1 MKLAPANLSYMNGCL
16 SFFKRALL
24 GAGVILPLN
33 SLVMEFTMHACSAS
47 FFDPIPTWAHV
58 ALVLLMPAAI
68 WAPWIAR
75 RHPGTA
81 WEPAG
86 AFLHGAG
93 LLVSILYVAAMGFM
107 NIAALIFLPFTPL
120 VMFGAFQ
127 APDVL
132 LIIPLVLAALGP
144 LAALVSWIITL
155 VGSLKLPVEKRR
167 LIYWYWI
174 TGMVFGLL
182 AIFAAEWRMLS
193 LRADLQAAIQ
203 AVEGQEGDAAKEL
216 PKLRTPWRQEF
227 LLRLCYTGGGS
238 KQFGPLEHVFDFGF
252 RPSQGPRSRAGAWGR
267 TESFERESLR
277 SLYFRV
283 TGSPFS
289 DVPPPRGAS
298 QMRSGIRMVADDRM
312 DTFAWDEDRGGAQV
326 GARIRGLSMQ
336 SSRMDWHVDADSA
349 LAHGEWTLEFHNQ
362 HRNAQEARCQMLL
375 PPGACVSRLTLWING
390 TPHEAAFGSRS
401 QVTQAY
407 RQTVVVDRRDPVLV
421 NMVGPDRVLTQCF
434 PVPPY
439 GRMKIRLGIT
449 APLDAQ
455 APAALF
461 MPLMVERNFS
471 IPAAAK
477 HAVWV
482 QSPLALEV
490 PAAWQQA
497 AATQDGQWTWQAE
510 VPQMELASLHFGVK
524 QPPLPKVW
532 TTDQLAGKESPIV
545 IVERFNKPHYV
556 TRDVSAALGPQAFTI
571 QEALRAMDHDMNH
584 GSSHW
589 PPRPRLSPDMEQ
601 VRVSQGVTQPSLQKE
616 QELQFNEI
624 ETFFSIRSASSG
636 GRKPMF
642 IIVDASA
649 SLRPH
654 AATIRTALQQL
665 AAQVPL
671 TIWASTDGEAV
682 EVPVAEIANR
692 LQDASFAGG
701 RDAVPAFKA
710 ALQRLRGKADPAT
723 LIWLHGPQPA
733 ELSGKEVIQ
742 QLLERGSVPPQIYAL
757 ELEHGRNKLL
767 EELYDAAPVLGGLR
781 WSAGGA
787 NELTQTLLAI
797 RNGPATTA
805 RISRAATA
813 PNDGKEVWDQLA
825 RHAVFR
831 EVMAV
836 FQGRDRVPEDQAKRA
851 AQHQLVTPY
860 SGAVVLENQRQYDRA
875 GLKPVDE
882 GSTPQIP
889 SQGTPEPS
897 RMLLLMLGLSS
908 LCLRRRR

>member
-1 MKLAPANLSYMNGCL
+1 MNCCL
-16 SFFKRALL
+16 SFFKCLL
-24 GAGVILPLN
+24 LWAGIILPLN
-33 SLVMEFTMHACSAS
+33 SLVMEFTTHACSS
-47 FFDPIPTWAHV
+47 DLFDPIPTWWHV
-58 ALVLLMPAAI
+58 LLVLLMPSAI
-68 WAPWIAR
+68 WAPWMAR

-93 LLVSILYVAAMGFM
+93 LFVSILYVAAMGSM
-107 NIAALIFLPFTPL
+107 NIYGLMFLPFTP
-120 VMFGAFQ
+120 MFAFGAFRNPQ
-127 APDVL
+127 EL

-144 LAALVSWIITL
+144 LAALVSWIMTL
-155 VGSLKLPVEKRR
+155 VSTLRLPENKMGIKPW
-167 LIYWYWI
+167 LC
-174 TGMVFGLL
+174 GLVFGLL
-182 AIFAAEWRMLS
+182 AIFASEWRMLS
-193 LRADLQAAIQ
+193 LQADLQAAIQ
-203 AVEGQEGDAAKEL
+203 AVKRQDGDAALAL

-227 LLRLCYTGGGS
+227 LLRLCYTGGGL
-238 KQFGPLEHVFDFGF
+238 KQVGPLEHVFAYGF
-252 RPSQGPRSRAGAWGR
+252 RPFRGPAWGR
-267 TESFERESLR
+267 TESFDRETLR

-298 QMRSGIRMVADDRM
+298 QMRSGTRMVEDDSM
-312 DTFAWDEDRGGAQV
+312 NTFAWDEDRGGAQV

-362 HRNAQEARCQMLL
+362 HPNAQEARCQMLL

-390 TPHEAAFGSRS
+390 APHEAAFGARS

-434 PVPPY
+434 PVPPN
-439 GRMKIRLGIT
+439 GSMKIRLGIT

-461 MPLMVERNFS
+461 MPLIVERNFS

-482 QSPLALEV
+482 QSPQVLVV
-490 PAAWQQA
+490 PADWQKA
-497 AATQDGQWTWQAE
+497 AASQKGQWTWQAE
-510 VPQMELASLHFGVK
+510 VPQIELASLHFGVK
-524 QPPLPKVW
+524 QPSLPKVW
-532 TTDQLAGKESPIV
+532 TTDKLAGDEPPIV
-545 IVERFNKPHYV
+545 IVERSPKPAYV
-556 TRDVSAALGPQAFTI
+556 NADVATTLGAHAFTI
-571 QEALRAMDHDMNH
+571 REALRAVDLDLNF
-584 GSSHW
+584 GSSFI
-589 PPRPRLSPDMEQ
+589 PQPRLSEEVQ
-601 VRVSQGVTQPSLQKE
+601 HSRLSNGVTQPPLP
-616 QELQFNEI
+616 QEWTRESEEFY
-624 ETFFSIRSASSG
+624 TFFGLTSASSADG
-636 GRKPMF
+636 KPLF

-654 AATIRTALQQL
+654 AATIRKALQKL
-665 AAQVPL
+665 AAQAPI

-682 EVPVAEIANR
+682 EVPVAEIDQR

-742 QLLERGSVPPQIYAL
+742 QLLERSTSPPQIHAL

-767 EELYDAAPVLGGLR
+767 EELYDVAPVLGGLR
-781 WSAGGA
+781 WGVRGA
-787 NELTQTLLAI
+787 KELTETLLAI
-797 RNGPATTA
+797 RNGPTTTA

-813 PNDGKEVWDQLA
+813 PAFGQEVWDQLA

-836 FQGRDRVPEDQAKRA
+836 FQGRDRVPADQAKRA

-860 SGAVVLENQRQYDRA
+860 SGAVVLENQQQYDRA
-875 GLKPVDE
+875 GLKPVDA

-889 SQGTPEPS
+889 TLGTPEPS
-897 RMLLLMLGLSS
+897 RMLLFMLGLSA